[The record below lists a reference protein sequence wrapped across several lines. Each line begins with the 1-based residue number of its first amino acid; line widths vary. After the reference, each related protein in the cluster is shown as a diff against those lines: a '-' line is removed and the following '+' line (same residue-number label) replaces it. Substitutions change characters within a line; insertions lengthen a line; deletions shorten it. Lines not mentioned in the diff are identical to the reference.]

1 MAHLG
6 SRLKGSA
13 SVTISRLLPS
23 ASPPSSCHLNHSD
36 STSHPDRKGA
46 VSKCLTQRLYVDLD
60 ISELM
65 DYFTSSNVIYIE
77 LQYFNEVC
85 SKYGDIIMNGN

>member
-60 ISELM
+60 GSELG
-65 DYFTSSNVIYIE
+65 DYFTSSN
-77 LQYFNEVC
+77 LN
-85 SKYGDIIMNGN
+85 DIVYQTFTNVRER

>member
-6 SRLKGSA
+6 SRLKGLA

-60 ISELM
+60 GSELG
-65 DYFTSSNVIYIE
+65 DYFTSSIVMCVVI
-77 LQYFNEVC
+77 QYYMYPC
-85 SKYGDIIMNGN
+85 SKYEHNIMN